1 MKKSNLVVVHFQPL
15 EGYPP
20 VMNVIQSLF
29 IEKISVSILSTGSN
43 INCFNPYG
51 VKIFRLGSYLGNPI
65 KRYVC
70 YLKFNIIGFLKL
82 LNLNPSSVICYETGS
97 IGPVY
102 LYKLLKPKTAVF
114 LHHHEY
120 ESVLEKASFSG
131 YQKFLGKLESK
142 LFKDLNWLSHTNIDR
157 LEMFKSDN
165 AIFETRKLHIFPNY
179 PSMQWAAAGILK
191 KREVENKILKLVYVG
206 SLGLHT
212 TYIADVISWV
222 AALNGKATLTI
233 FSQNLEN
240 SVIELINNA
249 DNSQVIL
256 KPSVSYFELPEVI
269 CQFDVGL
276 VLYNGHI
283 PNFIM
288 NVPNKVNEYLACG
301 LNVWYSDVLVTTQT
315 FSKENPDYPL
325 FAVDFSKGIQME
337 VPPISEEPFEYRH
350 WHEDAMKPLMDAL
363 QASLNDS
370 VHTP

>member
-1 MKKSNLVVVHFQPL
+1 MKKFDVVVVHFQPL

-20 VMNVIQSLF
+20 VMNVIQSL
-29 IEKISVSILSTGSN
+29 IHENISVEILTTGSTKN
-43 INCFNPYG
+43 WFNPSG
-51 VKIFRLGSYLGNPI
+51 VRIFRLGSYFGNSI

-70 YLKFNIIGFLKL
+70 YLKFNFLGFWQL
-82 LNLNPSSVICYETGS
+82 LNLTPKCVICYETGS

-102 LYKLLKPKTAVF
+102 LYKLLKPQTAVF

-120 ESVLEKASFSG
+120 ESVSEKASFSG

-142 LFKDLNWLSHTNIDR
+142 LFKDLNWLSHTNTDR
-157 LEMFKSDN
+157 LEMFKTDN
-165 AIFETRKLHIFPNY
+165 EISETKKLHIFPNY
-179 PSMQWAAAGILK
+179 PSMQWARAGILK
-191 KREVENKILKLVYVG
+191 KRADEKKVLKLVYVG

-212 TYIADVISWV
+212 TYITEVISWI
-222 AALNGKATLTI
+222 AAQNGNATLTI
-233 FSQNLEN
+233 YSQNLEN
-240 SVIELINNA
+240 KVIELINTA
-249 DNSQVIL
+249 DSAHIIFKQNI
-256 KPSVSYFELPEVI
+256 SYFELPEVI

-283 PNFIM
+283 PNFTL

-315 FSKENPDYPL
+315 FAKENPDYPL

-337 VPPISEEPFEYRH
+337 VPPISNEPFEYRH
-350 WHEDAMKPLMDAL
+350 WHEDAVKPLIDAL
-363 QASLNDS
+363 HASLNDS